1 MSIKNFIKDFL
12 LEQDENLITITPDE
26 YLDMVDNVGGMGSRI
41 PLLKQFKGKGIV
53 IDGDLDLSKHRNIGS
68 LDGIVRIKGRLDMT
82 NTNISNIDNITV
94 DGYVTDYNSVR
105 YLNKLKSK
113 RNTKLSQLEE
123 FRKNEEWNVEN
134 GEDDSERTEALYEF
148 LVEEGVPTLYEDE
161 NGNEVE
167 EDKYFIYPNGSGTY
181 GYGKQYE
188 WLGGDA
194 LNPDTYDVY
203 VDSELEDAAKV
214 YVKQVVDDMGFDAFR
229 DWVWDSAI
237 DTEKWENWL
246 FEFYYEII
254 EEDPENYEIE
264 KELNAQQE
272 NQVKTLN
279 LTIENLTKKLNNPNL
294 TDEEKKTIQNK
305 IYGLTETIEEIE
317 SDPEGDYDND
327 LMISL
332 AKTYADE
339 YVDDIAG
346 FTRNYGYD
354 NDFMMDFIDLDRVAE
369 VVADSDGY
377 GQLLNSYDGEM
388 FETKVNGTWYYVMRV
403 S

>member
-1 MSIKNFIKDFL
+1 V
-12 LEQDENLITITPDE
+12 
-26 YLDMVDNVGGMGSRI
+26 Y
-41 PLLKQFKGKGIV
+41 
-53 IDGDLDLSKHRNIGS
+53 
-68 LDGIVRIKGRLDMT
+68 
-82 NTNISNIDNITV
+82 
-94 DGYVTDYNSVR
+94 
-105 YLNKLKSK
+105 K
-113 RNTKLSQLEE
+113 RQ
-123 FRKNEEWNVEN
+123 
-134 GEDDSERTEALYEF
+134 
-148 LVEEGVPTLYEDE
+148 DE